1 MGYYES
7 VYSRVDYRVWLI
19 GIPLIALLLLPSA
32 LNVKLGIDF
41 TGGTEIQ
48 IVTERSITASQFESV
63 FEQCGAGDMR
73 ANVQNLEGRTTAI
86 LKTTAEVSKECAD
99 QALSSIGFT
108 PEDLNKVIPTT
119 FRPELGAT
127 LMEQGSRVF
136 IMAGILMMIVVFVAF
151 RSIIPSIA
159 VIQAAALDIIIGLGA
174 LSMLGFEMGL
184 AGFAALLMLIGYSVD
199 DNIVLTSN
207 VLKERGKPIAGQVN
221 QAFATGIT
229 MTGTSVAAMI
239 AIIIVSSIVQIETI
253 NQIALVLVA
262 GLLAGFFTTW
272 FVNVAVL
279 EWYLKRAP
287 AQSKKSRFSFRIF
300 RS

>member
-7 VYSRVDYRVWLI
+7 VYSKVDYRVWMI

-48 IVTERSITASQFESV
+48 IVTERSVTSSQFESA
-63 FEQCGAGDMR
+63 FEQCGASDMR
-73 ANVQNLEGRTTAI
+73 ANVQNIEGRTTAI
-86 LKTTAEVSKECAD
+86 LKTKADVSKECAD
-99 QALSSIGFT
+99 QALASIGFT
-108 PEDLNKVIPTT
+108 QADLAKVIPTS
-119 FRPELGAT
+119 FRPELGST

-136 IMAGILMMIVVFVAF
+136 IMAGVLMMIVIFVAF
-151 RSIIPSIA
+151 RSIVPSIA
-159 VIQAAALDIIIGLGA
+159 VIQAAAFDIIIGLGA
-174 LSMLGFEMGL
+174 LSMLGFEMSL

-207 VLKERGKPIAGQVN
+207 VLKERGKPIAEQVDR
-221 QAFATGIT
+221 AFATGIT
-229 MTGTSVAAMI
+229 MTGTAIAAMTAVI
-239 AIIIVSSIVQIETI
+239 MVSAFVQIETI

-262 GLLAGFFTTW
+262 GLLADFFTTW

-279 EWYLKRAP
+279 EWYLKRTP
-287 AQSKKSRFSFRIF
+287 VHSGKSRFNFRIF